1 MDEHVPTAISQGLR
15 HRGVDVLTTQE
26 AGLLSVSDEEHL
38 KFAAETGRVIF
49 TQDADFLRLHAAG
62 FTHQGIAYAPQQTPV
77 SNIVRGLMLIFDLF
91 SQEEMVNHVEFL

>member
-1 MDEHVPTAISQGLR
+1 MDEHVPTAVSQGLR

-26 AGLLSVSDEEHL
+26 AGLLSVSDEGHL

-62 FTHQGIAYAPQQTPV
+62 FSHQGIAYATQQTPI

-91 SQEEMVNHVEFL
+91 SPEDMVNHIEFL